1 MEAPGRVEPRGPR
14 LPRRPRG
21 RRDEV
26 RATALEDLRRGGRI
40 IDLERHA
47 DVAGDAAT
55 DLDLVDELGLAP
67 ISDLERGSAR
77 LEDDDPTVWRRI
89 CGSVRQTQGGA
100 VEPDGGVKIVRCHG
114 KPHLANGV

>member
-1 MEAPGRVEPRGPR
+1 MEAPGRVEPRIHR

-26 RATALEDLRRGGRI
+26 RATALEDLRRGRRI

-55 DLDLVDELGLAP
+55 DLALVDELGLAP

-89 CGSVRQTQGGA
+89 CGSFRPDEGA
-100 VEPDGGVKIVRCHG
+100 AT
-114 KPHLANGV
+114 KPHR